1 MNWHA
6 FAKRPGAFWD
16 VLGRVGQRLENGPGR
31 FGAFCDELVPVART
45 VRFVSVHL
53 GMSLHAF
60 AKRPGAFRGVLGR
73 VGQRLENGPGRFETF
88 WGDLVPVDKTER
100 FVLAHL

>member
-6 FAKRPGAFWD
+6 FAKRPGTFWD

-31 FGAFCDELVPVART
+31 FGTFWDELVPVART
-45 VRFVSVHL
+45 VRFVLVHL

-60 AKRPGAFRGVLGR
+60 TKRPGTFWGVLGR
-73 VGQRLENGPGRFETF
+73 VGQRLENGQGHFGTF
-88 WGDLVPVDKTER
+88 CDDLVPVDKTER
-100 FVLAHL
+100 FVSAHL